1 MFGSKKKYLVD
12 LPATPGPKTPT
23 DRIMGGPILVHG
35 KKDLKA
41 RQKAAKAAGVELT
54 VRPAPKI

>member
-12 LPATPGPKTPT
+12 TPDTGPRTPT
-23 DRIMGGPILVHG
+23 ERITGGPILVHG
-35 KKDLKA
+35 RKDLKA

-54 VRPAPKI
+54 VRKAPKS